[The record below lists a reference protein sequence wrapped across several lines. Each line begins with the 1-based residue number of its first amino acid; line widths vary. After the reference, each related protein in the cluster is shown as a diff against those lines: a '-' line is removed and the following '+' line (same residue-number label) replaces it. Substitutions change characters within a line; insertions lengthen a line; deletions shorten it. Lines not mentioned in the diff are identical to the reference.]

1 MRSGERAKSVLCIVA
16 LVMIVGL
23 MAMMLAGC
31 GNVSLQGEAMTAAQ
45 QSSQDAA
52 TAVQRANAD
61 PATPSWLKAYLLEDA
76 KQWRSFVRAANKQST
91 WGPTLPGEATTQPAG
106 GAQ

>member
-1 MRSGERAKSVLCIVA
+1 MKKTMVLILVA
-16 LVMIVGL
+16 CGLCLVAYL
-23 MAMMLAGC
+23 PGC

-61 PATPSWLKAYLLEDA
+61 PATPAWVRAYLLEDA
-76 KQWRSFVRAANKQST
+76 KQWRSYVRSANKQAN
-91 WGPTLPGEATTQPAG
+91 WGPALPGDPATQPAG